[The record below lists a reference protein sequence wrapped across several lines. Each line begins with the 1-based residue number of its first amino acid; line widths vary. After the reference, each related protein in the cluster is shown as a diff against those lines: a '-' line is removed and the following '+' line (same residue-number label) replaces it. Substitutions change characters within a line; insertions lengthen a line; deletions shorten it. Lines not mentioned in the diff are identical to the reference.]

1 MCISKN
7 ITNLEILNLNGQSLR
22 DCREVEI
29 LVITLDRNWNFKSQ
43 LKRLCRK
50 VGQKLSA
57 LLRVTSYIHTNK
69 KALLYKSVVKQIS
82 SYTILQPVSLPKDNQ
97 IKWESLQTHLQVNS
111 NFEIL
116 LEKEHVGSKNWN
128 LQISKWCCLPR
139 MKSLFQFL
147 LNQYNLI
154 NFQELSI
161 EKRSKV
167 NYGLQKLKYRAP
179 AIWAKL
185 LSMFLKPRQMKLN

>member
-69 KALLYKSVVKQIS
+69 KALLYKSVVKQRS

-116 LEKEHVGSKNWN
+116 LEKQHKFS
-128 LQISKWCCLPR
+128 
-139 MKSLFQFL
+139 
-147 LNQYNLI
+147 I
-154 NFQELSI
+154 N
-161 EKRSKV
+161 
-167 NYGLQKLKYRAP
+167 
-179 AIWAKL
+179 
-185 LSMFLKPRQMKLN
+185 